1 MLYRE
6 FNELGIPVFGLH
18 GVTQDGFCE
27 CLNHECKAFYKHP
40 RNASWQHT
48 PVWDDEQ
55 IEVMELTG
63 AFDTGYGVLCDDL
76 IVVDVDAR
84 NGGVESYETLLE
96 DCPEVAQCGFIV
108 ETGSGGGSKHLYFK
122 KPKDHPALNSHL
134 GKYKGIDFKVSGFVV
149 GAGSLHLSGNRYRVV
164 VGTPYDI
171 EEAPMGLLELLKVS
185 PKAKRASYHH
195 EGEDVDIAELLD
207 HIDGREFSYEE
218 WLMVGMAIHE
228 ATKGTGFDLWTEWSK
243 KSPKSTGKSWERKW
257 ASFGKSP
264 NPVTIGTLVH
274 LAKQWGWKRAV
285 EIPELKWERTTPTRK
300 NEIDLSDPPFL
311 VGRIAKWINSRSQY
325 PRESIAVS
333 AALMAVSC
341 ACGLRLR
348 GVDNATANM
357 FMFCVAG
364 SGTGKESIIQ
374 SYIALMQQAGIVEA
388 VHGGIISEQEVCRN
402 VIDHQASFY
411 TIDEFGETLA
421 KIQNARKKGS
431 GSSHLEGLI
440 GALMSV
446 FSKANGIFLIPQ
458 THKKKFREDIKRQCD
473 IIASRLKNNEQL
485 VGDEEELERLK
496 IRLEELETG
505 VNEPFVNILG
515 FTAPT
520 KFNGLMDEDLAD
532 SGFFARALIVRE
544 LDDNPRAKDDFNY
557 TDFKDDKELKL
568 LGNLLHNLFFAG
580 HTPNGRVERHG
591 EKIHLPYSER
601 VKSLLQQIKEDFWNM
616 GEEQKEKQGFVA
628 YTRRGAEM
636 VNKLALVLSAS
647 EGEIK
652 EEAVLWA
659 YEFVK
664 KDMQSKILLTSANVN
679 QKTGE
684 GLISRILTL
693 VDKNN
698 GLTAAVICNRLR
710 TQYKKE
716 DVEKAI
722 KHLEENQQI
731 KGVNK
736 KGARGRQTV
745 EYCLV

>member
-1 MLYRE
+1 MMFYRE

-18 GVTQDGFCE
+18 GVTDGRCE
-27 CLNHECKAFYKHP
+27 CLNPECTALYKHP
-40 RNASWQHT
+40 KNASWQHT

-55 IEVMELTG
+55 IEIMELTG
-63 AFDTGYGVLCDDL
+63 AFNTGYGVLCNDL
-76 IVVDVDAR
+76 IVVDIDAR
-84 NGGVESYETLLE
+84 NGGIESYEKLIN
-96 DCPEVAQCGFIV
+96 DCPDVAQCGFIV

-122 KPKDHPALNSHL
+122 KPKEHPPLNSHL

-149 GAGSLHLSGNRYRVV
+149 GAGSLHVSGNKYRAV
-164 VGTPYDI
+164 VGTPNDI
-171 EEAPMGLLELLKVS
+171 EEAPQSLISLLKATIK
-185 PKAKRASYHH
+185 PKRASYHH
-195 EGEDVDIAELLD
+195 DGEDVDIAELLD
-207 HIDGREFSYEE
+207 YIDGRDYSHDD

-228 ATKGTGFDLWTEWSK
+228 ATKGTGFELWTEWSK

-257 ASFGKSP
+257 NSFGNSP
-264 NPVTIGTLVH
+264 NPVTVGTLVH
-274 LAKQWGWKRAV
+274 LAKQGGWKRRV
-285 EIPELKWERTTPTRK
+285 EIPELKWERKAPIR
-300 NEIDLSDPPFL
+300 NEIDLSNPPYL
-311 VGRIAKWINSRSQY
+311 VGRIAKWINSRSKY
-325 PRESIAVS
+325 PRENIGIATAIMAVS
-333 AALMAVSC
+333 AA
-341 ACGLRLR
+341 CGLRYR

-440 GALMSV
+440 GALMSI
-446 FSKANGIFLIPQ
+446 FSKANGSFLIPQ
-458 THKKKFREDIKRQCD
+458 THKKRFKEELNRHAQVIGAR
-473 IIASRLKNNEQL
+473 IKNNEAHADDEEQL
-485 VGDEEELERLK
+485 KRLMQRIEELEK
-496 IRLEELETG
+496 GI
-505 VNEPFVNILG
+505 NEPYVNILG

-544 LDDNPRAKDDFNY
+544 LDDNPRAKDEFNY
-557 TDFKDDKELKL
+557 TDFKEDKELKL
-568 LGNLLHNLFFAG
+568 LGNILHNLFYNG
-580 HTPNGRVERHG
+580 HTPNGRIERYG
-591 EKIHLPYSER
+591 NKITLPYSDK
-601 VKSLLQQIKEDFWNM
+601 VKALLKQIDDDFWNM

-628 YTRRGAEM
+628 YTRRGGEM
-636 VNKLALVLSAS
+636 VNKLALILSAS

-652 EEAVLWA
+652 EDAVLWA

-664 KDMQSKILLTSANVN
+664 KDMQNKILLTSANVH

-698 GLTAAVICNRLR
+698 GLTGAVIANRLR

-722 KHLEENQQI
+722 KHLEENKQI

-736 KGARGRQTV
+736 KGARGKQTV
-745 EYCLV
+745 EYFLI